1 MNTKDVAVHCTV
13 EHGVVGH
20 LKVKAGE
27 FKLTVLNFISMF
39 TPIDIGH
46 RLNRSEQS
54 DGQFARCGLKGCN
67 GILEIHPDG
76 VEFLEKPAKGKGEP
90 IDREAARALAVNLA
104 QSSGAVHRTIHNRTT
119 DNHTPVLLGKSRMRV
134 S

>member
-1 MNTKDVAVHCTV
+1 MNTKEVAVHCTV

-20 LKVKAGE
+20 LKVKVGE
-27 FKLTVLNFISMF
+27 FKLTAVNFLSMF
-39 TPIDIGH
+39 TPIDINH
-46 RLNRSEQS
+46 RLIRAEQN

-76 VEFLEKPAKGKGEP
+76 VEFVEKPAKGEGKP
-90 IDREAARALAVNLA
+90 IDREAARTLAVNLA
-104 QSSGAVHRTIHNRTT
+104 QSMGEVHRTIHNKDIGNNTS
-119 DNHTPVLLGKSRMRV
+119 VLLGKSSMRV